1 MLVSSLSH
9 RDSKPKLTFKFFNL
23 VEKKKYLISTI
34 KMSLAQTEDRKPI
47 FVFANDRQMVVEL
60 MRTELKEISKIQ
72 GDESRFQ
79 TGMTVYV
86 ISD

>member
-1 MLVSSLSH
+1 
-9 RDSKPKLTFKFFNL
+9 
-23 VEKKKYLISTI
+23 
-34 KMSLAQTEDRKPI
+34 MSLAQTEDRKPI

-60 MRTELKEISKIQ
+60 IRTELKEISKIQ

-79 TGMTVYV
+79 TGMTAYV